1 MNRFLALLA
10 VGLFV
15 FPCVAQQATA
25 VRGWVE
31 DGVAHTPGN
40 SAETIKQAIANGAP
54 YVFVDDTSKTVWRID
69 NPQAVKGHEGQH
81 IAFSG
86 TMVPNVNTIHIE
98 HLRVLKNQKPGAS
111 ADAIGR

>member
-1 MNRFLALLA
+1 MKRSLALLA
-10 VGLFV
+10 LGLCTFSC
-15 FPCVAQQATA
+15 FAQQATA
-25 VRGWVE
+25 VKGWVE

-40 SAETIKQAIANGAP
+40 STETVKQAIASGAP

-86 TMVPNVNTIHIE
+86 TMVPNVNTIHID
-98 HLRVLKNQKPGAS
+98 HLRVLKNQKPGAA